1 MQLVDEVQVSGSEEE
16 IEDEEDEAENG
27 GESSGSELEQVEE
40 DDVWL
45 FSLVDLYN
53 SDEAGV
59 KLDHSFCSN
68 VPFFLCLGV
77 VYLRMS
83 GLFPLSALGNRTKTS
98 MQSA

>member
-45 FSLVDLYN
+45 FSLVDLY
-53 SDEAGV
+53 
-59 KLDHSFCSN
+59 
-68 VPFFLCLGV
+68 
-77 VYLRMS
+77 
-83 GLFPLSALGNRTKTS
+83 
-98 MQSA
+98 